1 MVLLNQIHDSAWV
14 SHGGHAGI
22 QGFFSSP
29 TSVVTVKLGTRA
41 NIFGNYFMFF
51 GDFCSV
57 DKIQCSI
64 LVACLTAFN
73 YHFYFLFSSGTYLEK
88 SPRLGELLNRLV
100 SSGKML
106 FLITNSGYEFV

>member
-1 MVLLNQIHDSAWV
+1 MEDTLEFKV
-14 SHGGHAGI
+14 
-22 QGFFSSP
+22 FFKP
-29 TSVVTVKLGTRA
+29 HSVVTVKLGTRA
-41 NIFGNYFMFF
+41 NIFGIYFMFF

-64 LVACLTAFN
+64 LVVCLTAFN
-73 YHFYFLFSSGTYLEK
+73 YHFYFLFSSGIYLEK

>member
-1 MVLLNQIHDSAWV
+1 MLPANRGLSRRETSARPI
-14 SHGGHAGI
+14 SLAFI
-22 QGFFSSP
+22 SCF
-29 TSVVTVKLGTRA
+29 L
-41 NIFGNYFMFF
+41 

-57 DKIQCSI
+57 DKIQCSK
-64 LVACLTAFN
+64 LVVCLTAFN